1 MIIFNANL
9 KYISDTSTLT
19 TTDATTDANIN
30 ELLNDVEFYRLMQ
43 YQNEPSNEE
52 K

>member
-9 KYISDTSTLT
+9 KYISDTSTLMFDE
-19 TTDATTDANIN
+19 TTDAKIN
-30 ELLNDVEFYRLMQ
+30 ELLNDIEFYRLMQ
-43 YQNEPSNEE
+43 YQQEPSNEE

>member
-1 MIIFNANL
+1 MIIF
-9 KYISDTSTLT
+9 KTDIKVITDSSVDS
-19 TTDATTDANIN
+19 TTDSKLN

-43 YQNEPSNEE
+43 YQNVPSNEE